1 MTLARRSVG
10 ERLATARQAT
20 GPGGA
25 PALRGRTAVLWPGW
39 GCSIVFALMSKTKQL
54 RFVALVMAAAVALG
68 ACGTQTETLKGS
80 VVEDG
85 AGCSIAEV
93 DQNPKVP
100 TITKLATAPKKLVTK
115 DITKGV
121 KKACEVAPN
130 LHLTLN
136 LVGATADDAKVF
148 TSTWAAG
155 KQPITAAIGGNLLL
169 PALETGLSGMRVGG
183 RRQITIPAAQAY
195 GKEGN
200 EAQGIGPNKAL
211 IFVVDLVGVTDTPLF
226 CNPNTGIP
234 KGTVD
239 GKPELVDMPA
249 KPPTKLEIKTLQPG
263 EGPVVKKGDKVKLHY
278 LGLGCST
285 GTQFESS
292 WDSGETL
299 PAEAGGEGMITG
311 FSQGIVGTRVGELR
325 QINIPADMAYGS
337 GGGPTGPNDP
347 LTFIIEVT
355 EIVPPEA
362 ATSTTA
368 APGAATTA
376 APKATTT
383 PDSATTTTA
392 PDATSTTAPDSST
405 TTTK

>member
-1 MTLARRSVG
+1 
-10 ERLATARQAT
+10 
-20 GPGGA
+20 
-25 PALRGRTAVLWPGW
+25 
-39 GCSIVFALMSKTKQL
+39 MSKTKQL
-54 RFVALVMAAAVALG
+54 HFVALVMAAAVALG
-68 ACGTQTETLKGS
+68 ACGTQTQTLKGN

-85 AGCSIAEV
+85 SGCSISQV
-93 DQNPKVP
+93 PLNPSVP

-121 KKACEVAPN
+121 EKACEVAPN

-136 LVGATADDAKVF
+136 LVGAVADDAKVF
-148 TSTWAAG
+148 TSTWDAG
-155 KQPITAAIGGNLLL
+155 KQPITAAVGGKLLL

-195 GKEGN
+195 GKAGN
-200 EAQGIGPNKAL
+200 KAQGIGPNKAL
-211 IFVVDLVGVTDTPLF
+211 IFVVDLVGVTDTPLY

-234 KGTVD
+234 KGTVE
-239 GKPELVDMPA
+239 GKPELVDMPT

-263 EGPVVKKGDKVKLHY
+263 DGPVVKKGDKVKLHY

-325 QINIPADMAYGS
+325 QINMPADMAYGA

-347 LTFIIEVT
+347 LTFIIKVT
-355 EIVPPEA
+355 EIEPPA
-362 ATSTTA
+362 ATTTTV
-368 APGAATTA
+368 APGAATT
-376 APKATTT
+376 
-383 PDSATTTTA
+383 TA
-392 PDATSTTAPDSST
+392 PGASTTVAPTAASTTAPDSTT